1 MVAMKKH
8 LLITALL
15 VCASG
20 PLFAQAP
27 AVNALSAD
35 EVMAD
40 GIRQRHHAG
49 GHGRWLYREA
59 RICPGEPSHGQTRRD
74 AGDGVLR
81 SRRHQALRVVSEHG
95 WKSAHK
101 HVLHKML
108 ASETETSLPNSR
120 PKTRL
125 VPQNYEFNLVG
136 SDNIQ
141 GRPAYVLEAFPKR
154 SDKYLFRGRVWV
166 DAQDYAVVRIEGQPA
181 KNPSFWI
188 HSTHFVAQYQKSGPF
203 WFPSS
208 TTSVT
213 DARIFGTTDVN
224 IRYFDYRPVRPIHNN
239 KAIHSLLRH
248 IMSNTKVAFIL
259 AAGNGSRLAAR
270 SGELPKPLVRL
281 HGKPLLEHVMRGAH
295 QAGIERFVI
304 VVGYRG
310 HLIQQWWK
318 NSPVRDLPVTWVEN
332 PDYLK
337 NNGVSVLR
345 AKPEIRRAISVA
357 HV

>member
-1 MVAMKKH
+1 MVAIKKH

-35 EVMAD
+35 EVMARVFAKD
-40 GIRQRHHAG
+40 TM
-49 GHGRWLYREA
+49 REA
-59 RICPGEPSHGQTRRD
+59 MGGGYTGKREYVLENHRMDKRAEMQVTVSCDP
-74 AGDGVLR
+74 DGTKHFEV
-81 SRRHQALRVVSEHG
+81 ASEHG

-108 ASETETSLPNSR
+108 DSETETSLPNSR

-125 VPQNYEFNLVG
+125 VTQNYEFNLVG
-136 SDNIQ
+136 SDYVE
-141 GRPAYVLEAFPKR
+141 GRPAYVVEALPKR

-181 KNPSFWI
+181 KTPSFWI

-224 IRYFDYRPVRPIHNN
+224 IRYFDYRPVT
-239 KAIHSLLRH
+239 AYQQQQ
-248 IMSNTKVAFIL
+248 SNSV
-259 AAGNGSRLAAR
+259 
-270 SGELPKPLVRL
+270 PL
-281 HGKPLLEHVMRGAH
+281 EAH
-295 QAGIERFVI
+295 YVQ
-304 VVGYRG
+304 
-310 HLIQQWWK
+310 H
-318 NSPVRDLPVTWVEN
+318 
-332 PDYLK
+332 
-337 NNGVSVLR
+337 
-345 AKPEIRRAISVA
+345 
-357 HV
+357 